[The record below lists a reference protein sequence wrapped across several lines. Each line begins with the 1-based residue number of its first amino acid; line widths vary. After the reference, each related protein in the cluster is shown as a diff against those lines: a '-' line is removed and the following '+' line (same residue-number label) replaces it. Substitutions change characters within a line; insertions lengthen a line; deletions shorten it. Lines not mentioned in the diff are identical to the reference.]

1 MVPIIPIDINVTLN
15 TNVCTICLETYNDI
29 NDFFLRMTKGNNQ
42 DVCMDIVD
50 TVRRKEIF
58 FSMIFY
64 FIFKDELYSIIME

>member
-50 TVRRKEIF
+50 TVRRKEISF
-58 FSMIFY
+58 
-64 FIFKDELYSIIME
+64 